1 MPVITARR
9 LQRAGEGLVE
19 DGFLEFVE
27 GGKFLFVD
35 GFQALGFD
43 SKQIQFGNYSLLRD

>member
-1 MPVITARR
+1 MLRIVPVITARR

-35 GFQALGFD
+35 GFQALGFACYCM
-43 SKQIQFGNYSLLRD
+43 KL